1 MVYLG
6 NLERKDNPSTPLGR
20 IAPFKG
26 GISPKDLKHS
36 RESSTLHPKKS
47 LHWCIGKTTEKRFYF
62 NSPVYICSAVPRA
75 AQASITSA
83 VKSSQ
88 KSAEETQQMQQL
100 HQKQM
105 HTCQKKR
112 AIQKCR
118 DAEHIL
124 FPMVCRLL
132 ACWSLKSF
140 SALKLHNGCNVLQVC
155 NISKEVTE
163 SAGISLLHG
172 WRV

>member
-1 MVYLG
+1 MKGRGRRIRRGREIMVYLG

-105 HTCQKKR
+105 HTCQKKKPSR
-112 AIQKCR
+112 N
-118 DAEHIL
+118 AE
-124 FPMVCRLL
+124 MQSTSS
-132 ACWSLKSF
+132 SLW
-140 SALKLHNGCNVLQVC
+140 C
-155 NISKEVTE
+155 
-163 SAGISLLHG
+163 AGY
-172 WRV
+172 